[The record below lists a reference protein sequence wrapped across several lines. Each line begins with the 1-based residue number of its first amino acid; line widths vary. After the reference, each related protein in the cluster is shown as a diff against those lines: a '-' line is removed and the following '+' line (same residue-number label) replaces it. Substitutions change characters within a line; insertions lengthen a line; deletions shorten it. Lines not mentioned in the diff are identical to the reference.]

1 MARNVAPLAAKS
13 SSVRTEESLWSTICK
28 TIGLTI
34 GAVRLLEVKV
44 PAKHEL
50 VIVQRIEESVVLPV
64 AGFAPAMDME
74 TYACCLVMLRVAS
87 FGRRYALFLAM
98 TRFEASAWTQDQ
110 RLRVAFFAWTAI
122 YVAFRSTEKELN
134 AGWRGECLRDLDKEV
149 GRYLDKI
156 F

>member
-98 TRFEASAWTQDQ
+98 TRFRGLRVDARPASEGGLLRMDC
-110 RLRVAFFAWTAI
+110 RLRSI
-122 YVAFRSTEKELN
+122 S
-134 AGWRGECLRDLDKEV
+134 
-149 GRYLDKI
+149 
-156 F
+156 